1 MKIAFPH
8 MFTLRTPR
16 GIERFIINVS
26 NELARKGHE
35 VTIIAGRCPQSPT
48 REWIDDRVQIHE
60 IGHHNWHKASFVPG
74 FMRDFLT
81 NKYDV
86 VNLAIARADGYAAGL
101 AHLFR
106 KFRYNIIFHY
116 PFEHHEKHFN
126 AFKRFGT
133 IKHADE
139 MIAISRY
146 IASGVQACF
155 GLSSKVIP
163 NGVNLEQFRR
173 DVLRRSAFRRELHI
187 PDIAPV
193 LITVSALQGRKGID
207 KVLDAVGILKK
218 AVPDIRYVICGDGN
232 EKDREMLFAKVASL
246 KLEQNVLFMGNQKDV
261 AGYYNAADLFVF
273 LPEFEGFGIVALE
286 AMASGLPLVV
296 STGSAFPEILANGG
310 GVMIDRDSP
319 RAAADVVLSLLRDR
333 DWMAKLG
340 AEGRASVEK
349 TYSWEAVASQLEAI
363 FENQIRK

>member
-48 REWIDDRVQIHE
+48 RGWIDDRVRIHE

-81 NKYDV
+81 NRYDV
-86 VNLAIARADGYAAGL
+86 VNLAIARAEGYAAGL
-101 AHLFR
+101 AYLLR
-106 KFRYNIIFHY
+106 KFRYNIIFQY

-139 MIAISRY
+139 MIAISGY

-155 GLSSKVIP
+155 GLPARVIP
-163 NGVNLEQFRR
+163 NGVDLAHFRH
-173 DVLRRSAFRRELHI
+173 DDLRRSAVRRELQI
-187 PDIAPV
+187 PDAAPV
-193 LITVSALQGRKGID
+193 LITVSALQGRKGIGR
-207 KVLDAVGILKK
+207 VLDVVGILKK
-218 AVPDIRYVICGDGN
+218 AVPDIRYIICGDGN
-232 EKDREMLFAKVASL
+232 EKDRELLFAKVASL

-273 LPEFEGFGIVALE
+273 LPEFEGFGIVAIE
-286 AMASGLPLVV
+286 AMASRLPIVV
-296 STGSAFPEILANGG
+296 SQGSAFPEILAAGG
-310 GVMIDRDSP
+310 GIMVDPDSLP
-319 RAAADVVLSLLRDR
+319 TAAAVVLSLLQDR
-333 DWMAKLG
+333 GRMAKLG

-349 TYSWEAVASQLEAI
+349 TYSWEAVASQIEAI
-363 FENQIRK
+363 FEDQLRK